1 MNAYDVIATAASTL
15 ACETVLNGGATVDI
29 ESGTT
34 VSRHGY
40 VVALGSEYTWRM
52 HTTNQDI
59 RTRFNSRGGLL
70 DWVTQ
75 YVEHAVTW
83 IDGFGDWQAVSPVY
97 VGSWVDENTDTLYLD
112 LVEIVSDRDAAIKLA
127 RRRGELAIYDNT
139 NGVDIPVVTLRKAT
153 DGLNT
158 VVDDD
163 DASVF
168 IPRWAD

>member
-34 VSRHGY
+34 VSREGY
-40 VVALGSEYTWRM
+40 VVALGAEYTWKM
-52 HTTNQDI
+52 HTTNQDV
-59 RTRFNSRGGLL
+59 RTRFNSCGGLL

-83 IDGFGDWQAVSPVY
+83 ISDFPVFAPVY
-97 VGSWVDENTDTLYLD
+97 VGSWIDENTDTLYLD
-112 LVEIVSDRDAAIKLA
+112 LVEIVSDRDSAIKLA
-127 RRRGELAIYDNT
+127 RRRGELAIFDNT

-153 DGLNT
+153 DGSDFNYQ
-158 VVDDD
+158 D
-163 DASVF
+163 
-168 IPRWAD
+168 R